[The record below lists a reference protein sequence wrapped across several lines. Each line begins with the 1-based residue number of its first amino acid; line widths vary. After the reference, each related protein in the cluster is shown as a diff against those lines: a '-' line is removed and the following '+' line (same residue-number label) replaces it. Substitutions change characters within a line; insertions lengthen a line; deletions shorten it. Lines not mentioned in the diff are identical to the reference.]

1 MDPRI
6 RQGIIEAA
14 QALGVDPVD
23 IATAISYET
32 GGTFDPMQQGP
43 TTQWGQHIGL
53 IQFGEP
59 QRAANGVD
67 LSSPDAAIA
76 SQLGPNGAV
85 ARYLKAA
92 GVQPGMGMMD
102 IYSAINAGQVGR
114 YDASD
119 ANNGGAPGSVRDKVE
134 GQMSGHRAN
143 ALALLGEGF
152 DTQGQGGGAAQS
164 GQATDRAT
172 APAGNIYARL
182 AMAYA
187 NGKMTPED
195 EAIYERG
202 MAEGV
207 FPKAE
212 KSKPAAMPD
221 PLAIY
226 AQTAMRPR
234 EQQTPFQPLQV
245 AAVQNATPL
254 QRFPGI

>member
-6 RQGIIEAA
+6 RQGIIETA

-32 GGTFDPMQQGP
+32 GGTFDPMQPGP
-43 TTQWGQHIGL
+43 TTQYGQHIGL

-76 SQLGPNGAV
+76 SQLGSNGAV
-85 ARYLKAA
+85 VRYLKSA
-92 GVQPGMGMMD
+92 GVQPGMGMLD
-102 IYSAINAGQVGR
+102 IYSAINAGRVGR
-114 YDASD
+114 YNASD

-134 GQMSGHRAN
+134 SQMSGHRAN
-143 ALALLGEGF
+143 AMALLGA
-152 DTQGQGGGAAQS
+152 GQGGGAAQS
-164 GQATDRAT
+164 GQADDRPT
-172 APAGNIYARL
+172 APTGSPYTRL

-212 KSKPAAMPD
+212 KAAAMPD

-226 AQTAMRPR
+226 ANTA
-234 EQQTPFQPLQV
+234 QQQAPVQFQPLQI
-245 AAVQNATPL
+245 AAATNATPL

>member
-6 RQGIIEAA
+6 RQGIIETA
-14 QALGVDPVD
+14 QALGVDPID

-92 GVQPGMGMMD
+92 GVQPGMGMLD

-164 GQATDRAT
+164 GQATDRPT
-172 APAGNIYARL
+172 APAGNPYTRL

-212 KSKPAAMPD
+212 KTPAMPD

-226 AQTAMRPR
+226 AANAP
-234 EQQTPFQPLQV
+234 QQRAPVQLQPLQV

>member
-6 RQGIIEAA
+6 RQGIIETA
-14 QALGVDPVD
+14 QALGVDPMD

-32 GGTFDPMQQGP
+32 GGTFDPMQPGP
-43 TTQWGQHIGL
+43 TTQYGQHIGL

-76 SQLGPNGAV
+76 SQLGPNGAIV
-85 ARYLKAA
+85 RYLKAA
-92 GVQPGMGMMD
+92 GVQPGMGMLD
-102 IYSAINAGQVGR
+102 IYSAINAGRVGR
-114 YDASD
+114 YNASD

-134 GQMSGHRAN
+134 SQMSGHRAN
-143 ALALLGEGF
+143 AMALLGA
-152 DTQGQGGGAAQS
+152 GQGGGAAQS
-164 GQATDRAT
+164 GQASA
-172 APAGNIYARL
+172 APSNDYTRL

-195 EAIYERG
+195 AAIYERG

-212 KSKPAAMPD
+212 QKKPAALPD

-226 AQTAMRPR
+226 TETAKQNNAPV
-234 EQQTPFQPLQV
+234 QLQPLQ
-245 AAVQNATPL
+245 ASAIQNATPL